1 MGEYNFRN
9 NCNVYYYYINVEAR
23 MIWNKIK
30 NNKWIRRGGI
40 AAIAFYTIK
49 AILYSTLI
57 LAVYEGWLTWPTWL
71 PSWH

>member
-1 MGEYNFRN
+1 
-9 NCNVYYYYINVEAR
+9 
-23 MIWNKIK
+23 MIWDKIK